1 MEWLGGIQGYLGND
15 QAEAPDLPHS
25 EHHTDGGADAQVP
38 EVQHHPHTATAATAA
53 NAGIDTT
60 DITDTEISDTADM
73 TDTDLTALGP

>member
-38 EVQHHPHTATAATAA
+38 EVQHHPHTATAA